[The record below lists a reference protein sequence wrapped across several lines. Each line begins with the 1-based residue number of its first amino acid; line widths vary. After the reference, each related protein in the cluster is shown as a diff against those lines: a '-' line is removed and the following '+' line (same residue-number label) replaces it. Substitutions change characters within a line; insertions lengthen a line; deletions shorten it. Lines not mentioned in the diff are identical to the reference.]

1 MTASTA
7 NDKSACLFVL
17 FSIHTQLTRMLRSL
31 ARQIASNRYAP
42 HLSSCMGIGTGT
54 RRAANRSN
62 AKAKLV
68 FLLMKSLL
76 CSQNISEF
84 LPMQADQNL
93 LMLAPKMVLC
103 QTVPPQVLLR
113 AKERPRTN
121 ALVSQSTAAI
131 LSDSLIIIPRCVDEA
146 EFNMK
151 RKRVSS
157 NDLNRVSYRLNVLH
171 NSPDPRKF
179 RLSIINPKNRRH
191 RVGFEF
197 I

>member
-1 MTASTA
+1 
-7 NDKSACLFVL
+7 
-17 FSIHTQLTRMLRSL
+17 
-31 ARQIASNRYAP
+31 
-42 HLSSCMGIGTGT
+42 
-54 RRAANRSN
+54 
-62 AKAKLV
+62 
-68 FLLMKSLL
+68 
-76 CSQNISEF
+76 
-84 LPMQADQNL
+84 MQADQNL

-157 NDLNRVSYRLNVLH
+157 NDLNHVNYRLNVLH

-197 I
+197 IYAPRA